1 MIDVLWVLVGIIIGA
16 TGGILAISLISAS
29 KFEDGEREIQDL
41 RIQRELL
48 KKEIFRLS
56 KPNRGKPQPRKKRV
70 RQNYKQGN
78 PKISKTK

>member
-56 KPNRGKPQPRKKRV
+56 KPNRGKPQPRKKR
-70 RQNYKQGN
+70 NYKPRNYQ
-78 PKISKTK
+78 PKDKSR